1 MTMVETANSR
11 SRTWFIP
18 RSPVWYTTIG
28 VFVLSWLIAPGS
40 VSSSGI
46 NAMLPFAAILAI
58 AAIGQTMVIMLRG
71 IDLSVPGMITVS
83 ALVSSQV
90 AAQNGNNV
98 VLAIGVVAVIAVI
111 VGVVNGFVITYFK
124 VSPLVVTLAMNAA
137 LMGFGLFY
145 TGGTPSRAPD
155 GVASFSLAK
164 TFGLSNTVWMALLL
178 VVVVALAVN
187 NTTWGRQL
195 AATGTNERA
204 ARAAGVP
211 VTWIKMSGYVGAA
224 LCYAGA
230 GILLAGYVGTP
241 NTNAGTPYLLPAIAA
256 VVVGG
261 TSLAGGKGAIVGT
274 ALGALFL
281 SQLDQL
287 VLSMGAPS
295 STQLIIQAVVVAVAV
310 ATQSLDVRQL
320 LIKLRK
326 RPNPVT
332 LGA

>member
-1 MTMVETANSR
+1 MTMIETANSR
-11 SRTWFIP
+11 PRAWFIP

-28 VFVLSWLIAPGS
+28 VFVLSWIIAPGS

-71 IDLSVPGMITVS
+71 IDLSVPGMITVA
-83 ALVSSQV
+83 ALVSSQY
-90 AAQNGNNV
+90 AAQNDNNV
-98 VLAIGVVAVIAVI
+98 VLALVVVAAIAIAV
-111 VGVVNGFVITYFK
+111 GLVNGFVITYFK
-124 VSPLVVTLAMNAA
+124 VTPLVVTLAMNAA
-137 LMGFGLFY
+137 LMGFALFY

-155 GVASFSLAK
+155 AVASFSLAK
-164 TFGLSNTVWMALLL
+164 TLGISNTVWMALLL

-187 NTTWGRQL
+187 RTTWGRQME
-195 AATGTNERA
+195 ATGTNERA
-204 ARAAGVP
+204 AAAAGVP

-241 NTNAGTPYLLPAIAA
+241 NTNAGNPFLLPAIAA

-261 TSLAGGKGAIVGT
+261 TSLAGGKGFIVGT

-310 ATQSLDVRQL
+310 ASQSFDVRNAL
-320 LIKLRK
+320 TRLRK
-326 RPNPVT
+326 KPASVPVAT
-332 LGA
+332 